1 MKKITNRLSIIG
13 LSVLIYLMSESAI
26 VRRLV
31 PIGHL
36 LIKEKASQR
45 MVYRA
50 LMMAAAG
57 LVVGFVLGL
66 VSA

>member
-1 MKKITNRLSIIG
+1 MKKITNRLSIFG
-13 LSVLIYLMSESAI
+13 LSILIYLMSESAL
-26 VRRLV
+26 VRRLI
-31 PIGHL
+31 PIGHML
-36 LIKEKASQR
+36 FEEKESQR

>member
-1 MKKITNRLSIIG
+1 MKKIANRLSIFG
-13 LSVLIYLMSESAI
+13 LSIAIYMMSESAL

-31 PIGHL
+31 PIGHM
-36 LIKEKASQR
+36 LIKEKESQR
-45 MVYRA
+45 MVYNG
-50 LMMAAAG
+50 LMVAAAG

>member
-1 MKKITNRLSIIG
+1 MKRIVDRLSILG
-13 LSVLIYLMSESAI
+13 LSIAIYMMSESTL

-31 PIGHL
+31 PLGHM
-36 LIKEKASQR
+36 LIKEKESHR

-50 LMMAAAG
+50 MMMAAAG
-57 LVVGFVLGL
+57 LLVGFVLGL